1 MTAEADEADY
11 DSGGV
16 GCRTL
21 LTAVGALLLFAVAA
35 VATGLT
41 LVLGEAP
48 SPTAETVGLALYAAG
63 APVSG
68 VFAAIAGD
76 LPLTLYLDA
85 LVWVLAGA
93 GVTKLAERGRGL
105 PRPLLAVIGAAL
117 VFGFAV
123 STLIELA

>member
-1 MTAEADEADY
+1 MTAEADP

-21 LTAVGALLLFAVAA
+21 LTAVGALLSFAVAA
-35 VATGLT
+35 VAIGLT
-41 LVLGEAP
+41 LILGDDP
-48 SPTAETVGLALYAAG
+48 SATAETVGLALYAAG

-68 VFAAIAGD
+68 VFAAMAGD
-76 LPLTLYLDA
+76 LPLTLYLDVV
-85 LVWVLAGA
+85 VWVLAGA
-93 GVTKLAERGRGL
+93 GVTRLADRGRGL
-105 PRPLLAVIGAAL
+105 PKPLLGVIGAAL